1 MLTLLGVLKDH
12 GVLTA
17 NPGPTIKG
25 KVKNEVEVRTTYAFV
40 ALDVGV
46 DDVLGVVVPINGST
60 SRAGVSSVPATSEP
74 GVVGGRMVK
83 THVCK
88 ANVVGHAVDVDQMVG
103 GTIGNASTCNSQ
115 SHGSNPNYT
124 TYVVVMD

>member
-1 MLTLLGVLKDH
+1 MLVWMMFLGWL
-12 GVLTA
+12 
-17 NPGPTIKG
+17 
-25 KVKNEVEVRTTYAFV
+25 
-40 ALDVGV
+40 
-46 DDVLGVVVPINGST
+46 ST

-83 THVCK
+83 TLVCK

-103 GTIGNASTCNSQ
+103 GTIGNASTCISR

-124 TYVVVMD
+124 TYVAVMG